1 MQTRQL
7 YADHRPWTQRRR
19 RRDKLLAPRLD
30 AEGKPKA
37 DMRAYHVNVSSP
49 FAFMPGNTPM
59 SEKCGHNVS
68 VRNVRPSHMH

>member
-19 RRDKLLAPRLD
+19 RRDKLLTPRLD

-37 DMRAYHVNVSSP
+37 DMRAYHVNVSTP
-49 FAFMPGNTPM
+49 FAFPPGTICL
-59 SEKCGHNVS
+59 SKKGTTKCV
-68 VRNVRPSHMH
+68 